1 MRRADLFILHEL
13 YSLGH
18 AMTGVF
24 VDNAQ
29 NLIAYPAYT
38 DEDLLKK
45 FSYTAN
51 DALSYGITTVHDAKL
66 DPKEIDFFR
75 RCATSRP
82 ECVCI

>member
-1 MRRADLFILHEL
+1 MI
-13 YSLGH
+13 
-18 AMTGVF
+18 GVF

-38 DEDLLKK
+38 DDDLLKK

-66 DPKEIDFFR
+66 DPKEIYFFHR
-75 RCATSRP
+75 YASLRP
-82 ECVCI
+82 YISCN